1 MLGIDD
7 RGNLLNDQAA
17 DKNSHSAATTN
28 EGVADW
34 VREHVWSPVK
44 DNVIAPL
51 ADVGIQAANAVHVT
65 DGVNLV
71 KHGLNATGFTHLT
84 DSNKPTPMF
93 VPESNNF
100 CQKLVQEASS
110 TAASLLLYTVM
121 AKVGSRAFSASSR
134 ALAIGA
140 ESMNVA
146 TVTEESTLLSRSYEN
161 SATLLRTGS
170 KVIGV
175 LAKEQNSLLVGA
187 TVYGAAR
194 DPESGETR
202 WGNAAGAFT
211 QFGLYRAGN
220 ARWSSS
226 FSEEAGLFNKI
237 KNVAV
242 PRAIIGATAGLSADA
257 VSSTISQS
265 INNRTFT
272 PALSA
277 QWKDGMLTNAAINV
291 LLPSL
296 LRGGA
301 PRVVSDAASAESAA
315 PHDSSTVPVEP
326 AKDAGKFQTS
336 LDSPKSLSGA
346 GIDSEVPPSPEVI
359 ALTHAV
365 VEPGP
370 RELTEQTA
378 AKALP
383 PAEVGQAK
391 VGDRVGRPGGT
402 DPNYPFI
409 DEYDAVKKVI
419 HKRDGSVITLMDSNK
434 VVIHEVGQQPQTR
447 SVEGF
452 LYRVQD
458 GKVVERI
465 PKSVMP
471 IERKSLNVA
480 SCASEGIG
488 KELSNFAERPFTLH
502 GKAYASV
509 EAWYQGLKWPE
520 ESKREEVAGLSGVE
534 AKRAGRGAP
543 KSDTFNYEGK
553 DVKFGSPEHHALVKE
568 AIKASLEQNPTVK
581 AAFVETH
588 PRPILHQT
596 GRPENPTTALPG
608 SKFAKILEEIRQ
620 EFVDEKNAKAGA
632 PQGDTKDGTSVA
644 AAGMDADKDKT
655 LNKDGRGDD
664 NAKASVQIQTQPLSN
679 LINNITDEDPRAEFN
694 LPAIAAAFKGSDL
707 PTTGFRGVENNTLSF
722 DMTDGRI
729 LRVSRNTPAPDFGN
743 RAFDLP
749 ILERGTVENNGAKV
763 EYFVQPAAPP
773 ANQSAFEPFIGQLM
787 ENGFKFVATDR
798 AKVVTYNGQT
808 KLNDPWAVKPLTEAE
823 KVSFRRMGYNIP

>member
-1 MLGIDD
+1 
-7 RGNLLNDQAA
+7 LNDQAA

-44 DNVIAPL
+44 DNVVAPL
-51 ADVGIQAANAVHVT
+51 ANVGIQAANAVHVT

-71 KHGLNATGFTHLT
+71 KHRLNATGFTDFT
-84 DSNKPTPMF
+84 DSNKLTPMF
-93 VPESNNF
+93 VPESTNSG
-100 CQKLVQEASS
+100 QKLVQEVAS
-110 TAASLLLYTVM
+110 TAASLVLYTVI
-121 AKVGSRAFSASSR
+121 AKVGSRAFGASSR
-134 ALAIGA
+134 ALAFGA
-140 ESMNVA
+140 ESMNLA
-146 TVTEESTLLSRSYEN
+146 NVTEESTLLSRSYEN
-161 SATLLRTGS
+161 SASLLRTGS
-170 KVIGV
+170 KLTGV

-202 WGNAAGAFT
+202 WGNAAGALT

-242 PRAIIGATAGLSADA
+242 PRAIIGAAAGFSADA
-257 VSSTISQS
+257 VSNTISQS

-277 QWKDGMLTNAAINV
+277 QWKEGMLTNAGMNLI
-291 LLPSL
+291 LPSL
-296 LRGGA
+296 LRGGT
-301 PRVVSDAASAESAA
+301 PRVGSDAASAEGSA
-315 PHDSSTVPVEP
+315 PRVGTTVPVETSVE
-326 AKDAGKFQTS
+326 ATKVQTS
-336 LDSPKSLSGA
+336 PGGIKNLSGA
-346 GIDSEVPPSPEVI
+346 GIDSEIPPPPDII
-359 ALTHAV
+359 ALKPAV
-365 VEPGP
+365 V
-370 RELTEQTA
+370 A
-378 AKALP
+378 AKPGEVAEQSSKGALP
-383 PAEVGQAK
+383 PAEVAQAK
-391 VGDRVGRPGGT
+391 VGDKVGRPGGT

-409 DEYDAVKKVI
+409 DENDAVKKVI
-419 HKRDGSVITLMDSNK
+419 HKPDGSVVTLMNSNK

-452 LYRVQD
+452 LYKVQD

-465 PKSVMP
+465 PKGVMP

-480 SCASEGIG
+480 SCASEGVG

-502 GKAYASV
+502 GKSYASV
-509 EAWYQGLKWPE
+509 EAWYQGLKWPDE
-520 ESKREEVAGLSGVE
+520 AKREEVAGLAGVE
-534 AKRAGRGAP
+534 AKRAARGAP

-553 DVKFGSPEHHALVKE
+553 EVKFGSPEHHALVKE
-568 AIKASLEQNPTVK
+568 AIKASLDQNPGVK
-581 AAFVETH
+581 ADFVKTY

-620 EFVDEKNAKAGA
+620 EFVDENNAKAGA
-632 PQGDTKDGTSVA
+632 SPQGDTKAGPSVA
-644 AAGMDADKDKT
+644 AAGIDADKEKT
-655 LNKDGRGDD
+655 LNKDGQGDN
-664 NAKASVQIQTQPLSN
+664 NAKASAQIQTRPLSE
-679 LINNITDEDPRAEFN
+679 LINDITDEDPRAEFN
-694 LPAIAAAFKGSDL
+694 LPALAAAFKGSDL
-707 PTTGFRGVENNTLSF
+707 PTTGFRGIENNTLSF

-729 LRVSRNTPAPDFGN
+729 LRVSRNTPSPDFGT
-743 RAFDLP
+743 RPFDLP

-763 EYFVQPAAPP
+763 EYFVQPAAPA
-773 ANQSAFEPFIGQLM
+773 ANQSAFEPFVGQLM
-787 ENGFKFVATDR
+787 ENGYKFVATDR

>member
-1 MLGIDD
+1 
-7 RGNLLNDQAA
+7 LNDQAA

-44 DNVIAPL
+44 DNVVAPL
-51 ADVGIQAANAVHVT
+51 ANVGIQAANAVHVT
-65 DGVNLV
+65 DEINLV

-84 DSNKPTPMF
+84 DSNKPTPLY

-100 CQKLVQEASS
+100 SQKLVQEASA
-110 TAASLLLYTVM
+110 TAASLLLYTVL
-121 AKVGSRAFSASSR
+121 AKVGGRAFGASSR

-140 ESMNVA
+140 ESMNLA
-146 TVTEESTLLSRSYEN
+146 TVTEESALLSRSYEN
-161 SATLLRTGS
+161 SASLLRTGS
-170 KVIGV
+170 KVTGV

-194 DPESGETR
+194 DPERGETR

-242 PRAIIGATAGLSADA
+242 PRAIIGATAGFSADA
-257 VSSTISQS
+257 VSNTISQS
-265 INNRTFT
+265 SNNRTFT

-277 QWKDGMLTNAAINV
+277 QWKDGMYTNAAINMI
-291 LLPSL
+291 LPSL

-301 PRVVSDAASAESAA
+301 PRVVSDAASAEGAA
-315 PHDSSTVPVEP
+315 QRVDSIVPVEP
-326 AKDAGKFQTS
+326 AKDAARNQTS
-336 LDSPKSLSGA
+336 SDSPKTISGA
-346 GIDSEVPPSPEVI
+346 GIDSEIPSSPDLI
-359 ALTHAV
+359 ALKPALVHPETGERA
-365 VEPGP
+365 
-370 RELTEQTA
+370 EQPA

-383 PAEVGQAK
+383 PAEVVQAK

-409 DEYDAVKKVI
+409 DEHDAVKKVI
-419 HKRDGSVITLMDSNK
+419 HKPDGTVVIVMNSNK
-434 VVIHEVGQQPQTR
+434 AVIHEVGQQPQTR

-452 LYRVQD
+452 LYKVQD
-458 GKVVERI
+458 GKVVEHI

-480 SCASEGIG
+480 SCVSEGIG
-488 KELSNFAERPFTLH
+488 KKLSNFAERPFTFH

-520 ESKREEVAGLSGVE
+520 ESKRAEVAGLSGVD

-553 DVKFGSPEHHALVKE
+553 EVKFGSPEHHALVKE

-581 AAFVETH
+581 TAFVETH

-608 SKFAKILEEIRQ
+608 SKFVKILEEIRQ
-620 EFVDEKNAKAGA
+620 EFVEEKNAKAFA
-632 PQGDTKDGTSVA
+632 AQGGTKDGTSVA
-644 AAGMDADKDKT
+644 AAAIDADLEKT

-664 NAKASVQIQTQPLSN
+664 NAKASAQMQTHPLSD

-707 PTTGFRGVENNTLSF
+707 PTTGFRGIENNTLSF

-729 LRVSRNTPAPDFGN
+729 LRVSRIAPAPGFGN

-749 ILERGTVENNGAKV
+749 ILERGSVENNGAKV
-763 EYFVQPAAPP
+763 EYFVQPAAP
-773 ANQSAFEPFIGQLM
+773 AASQSAFEPFIGQLM
-787 ENGFKFVATDR
+787 ENGYKFVATDR